1 MVLHCARQI
10 FEPQGLTVLAQSLLT
25 KPQDA
30 SEETAMGGENEET
43 RHEARFKDKL
53 VAECKDKSPHGN
65 V

>member
-1 MVLHCARQI
+1 
-10 FEPQGLTVLAQSLLT
+10 
-25 KPQDA
+25 
-30 SEETAMGGENEET
+30 MGGENEET